1 MNYKKILGAKG
12 ELAVKNW
19 LIKNNYQIIATNL
32 KIKKYEIDIVA
43 KKNGFIVFFEVKTGN
58 YSESDQPLKNTQ
70 LQSLKK
76 ARLIY
81 CQNNHLLPE
90 KTRLD
95 LIILIPKGKTARLEW
110 LANISL

>member
-1 MNYKKILGAKG
+1 MNHQKILGKRG
-12 ELAVKNW
+12 ELAAKNW

-32 KIKKYEIDIVA
+32 RIKNYEIDIIA
-43 KKNGFIVFFEVKTGN
+43 RKNGFIVFFEIKTGYYLEN
-58 YSESDQPLKNTQ
+58 DQPLKNNQ

-81 CQNNHLLPE
+81 CQKNHFSPE

-95 LIILIPKGKTARLEW
+95 LIILNPKGKTARLKW
-110 LANISL
+110 LANISP